1 MLEIEYQD
9 NRKPIFWFSVTR
21 LFEIWYFCGVWMLD
35 INSMRNVLYGA
46 LSGEDNKAYIS
57 LTINKVPLKSDVS

>member
-1 MLEIEYQD
+1 
-9 NRKPIFWFSVTR
+9 
-21 LFEIWYFCGVWMLD
+21 MLD
-35 INSMRNVLYGA
+35 INSMRNVLYEA